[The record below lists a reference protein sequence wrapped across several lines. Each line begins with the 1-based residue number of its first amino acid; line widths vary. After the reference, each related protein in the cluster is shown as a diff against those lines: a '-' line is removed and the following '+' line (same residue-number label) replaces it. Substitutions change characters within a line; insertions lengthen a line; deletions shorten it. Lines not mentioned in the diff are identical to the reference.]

1 MVLYIIIIFIW
12 EVAMSM
18 SFLNKGDKIG
28 IISCSNGL
36 SIKNKNTIDELK
48 LNLKSL
54 DIEMVEGD
62 TLYAK
67 EYNLFSGTGE
77 EKARALE
84 KLFLDKDIK
93 MIFDISGGDL
103 ANEVLDF
110 LDFNL
115 IKENPKPFFG
125 YSDLTVLLNA
135 IYSQCHI
142 TTYNYQL
149 RNLIGKFK
157 EEQMQNFKASFIEG
171 KEDIFNLDYKWING
185 SHLEGIVV
193 GGNIRC
199 LLKLAGTKYM
209 PDFKDKI
216 LFLESFSGNS
226 AKMVTYI
233 TQYKNLGVF
242 NEVKGIILGEFT
254 EMERENLKPDIVEIL
269 KRVIGEINIPI
280 LKTRNLGHGADA
292 KCIPIGKYLIFK

>member
-1 MVLYIIIIFIW
+1 
-12 EVAMSM
+12 MSM

-28 IISCSNGL
+28 VISCSNGL
-36 SIKNKNTIDELK
+36 NIKNKNIIDELK

-54 DIEMVEGD
+54 DIDMVEGD

-67 EYNLFSGTGE
+67 EYNLFSGTVE
-77 EKARALE
+77 EKSRALE

-135 IYSQCHI
+135 IYSQCDI

-254 EMERENLKPDIVEIL
+254 EMEREDLKPDIVEIL

-280 LKTRNLGHGADA
+280 LKTSDLGHGADA

>member
-1 MVLYIIIIFIW
+1 MN
-12 EVAMSM
+12 M

-36 SIKNKNTIDELK
+36 SIKNKNIIDELK

-54 DIEMVEGD
+54 YIDMVEGD

-135 IYSQCHI
+135 IYSQCDI

-149 RNLIGKFK
+149 RNLVGKFK

-171 KEDIFNLDYKWING
+171 KENIFNLDYKWING

-280 LKTRNLGHGADA
+280 LKTRDLGHGADA

>member
-1 MVLYIIIIFIW
+1 
-12 EVAMSM
+12 MSM
-18 SFLNKGDKIG
+18 SFLNKGNKIG

-36 SIKNKNTIDELK
+36 SIKNKNIIDELK

-54 DIEMVEGD
+54 DIDMVEGD

-254 EMERENLKPDIVEIL
+254 EMEREDLKPDIVEIL

-280 LKTRNLGHGADA
+280 LKTRDLGHGADA
-292 KCIPIGKYLIFK
+292 KCIPIGKYLILK

>member
-1 MVLYIIIIFIW
+1 
-12 EVAMSM
+12 MSM

-36 SIKNKNTIDELK
+36 SIKNKNLIDELK

-115 IKENPKPFFG
+115 IKENSKLFFG

-171 KEDIFNLDYKWING
+171 KEDIFNLDYEWING
-185 SHLEGIVV
+185 NHLEGIVV

-280 LKTRNLGHGADA
+280 LKTRDLGHGADA

>member
-1 MVLYIIIIFIW
+1 
-12 EVAMSM
+12 MSM

-28 IISCSNGL
+28 VISCSNGL
-36 SIKNKNTIDELK
+36 SIKHKNIIDELK

-54 DIEMVEGD
+54 DIDMVEGD

-135 IYSQCHI
+135 IYSQCDI

-149 RNLIGKFK
+149 RNLVGKFK

-280 LKTRNLGHGADA
+280 LKTRDLGHGADA

>member
-1 MVLYIIIIFIW
+1 
-12 EVAMSM
+12 MSM

-36 SIKNKNTIDELK
+36 SIKNKKLIDELK

-54 DIEMVEGD
+54 DIDMVEGD

-93 MIFDISGGDL
+93 IIFDISGGDL

-171 KEDIFNLDYKWING
+171 KEDIFNLDYEWING

-280 LKTRNLGHGADA
+280 LKTRDLGHGADA

>member
-1 MVLYIIIIFIW
+1 
-12 EVAMSM
+12 MSIG
-18 SFLNKGDKIG
+18 FLNKGDKIG

-36 SIKNKNTIDELK
+36 SIKNKRLIDELK
-48 LNLKSL
+48 YNLKSL
-54 DIEMVEGD
+54 DIEMVEAD
-62 TLYAK
+62 TLYTK
-67 EYNLFSGTGE
+67 EYNLFSGTAL

-115 IKENPKPFFG
+115 IKENSKPFFG

-135 IYSQCHI
+135 IYSQSGI

-149 RNLIGKFK
+149 RNLIGNFK
-157 EEQMQNFKASFIEG
+157 EEQMQNFKNSFIEG
-171 KEDIFNLDYKWING
+171 KDDIFNLDYEWING
-185 SHLEGIVV
+185 SYLEGIVV

-242 NEVKGIILGEFT
+242 NDVKGIILGEFT
-254 EMERENLKPDIVEIL
+254 EMEMDNLKPDIIEIL
-269 KRVIGEINIPI
+269 RRVIGEVNIPI
-280 LKTRNLGHGADA
+280 LKTGDLGHGADA

>member
-1 MVLYIIIIFIW
+1 
-12 EVAMSM
+12 MSM

-36 SIKNKNTIDELK
+36 SIKNKKLIDELK

-171 KEDIFNLDYKWING
+171 KEDIFNLDYEWING

-242 NEVKGIILGEFT
+242 NEVKGIILGEFI
-254 EMERENLKPDIVEIL
+254 EMERDNLKPDIVEIL

-280 LKTRNLGHGADA
+280 LKTRDLGHGADA

>member
-1 MVLYIIIIFIW
+1 
-12 EVAMSM
+12 MSM
-18 SFLNKGDKIG
+18 SFLNKGNKIG

-36 SIKNKNTIDELK
+36 SIKNKNIIDELK

-54 DIEMVEGD
+54 DIDMVEGD

-77 EKARALE
+77 EKTRALE

-135 IYSQCHI
+135 IYSQCDI

-149 RNLIGKFK
+149 RNLIGRFK

-209 PDFKDKI
+209 PNFKDKI

-254 EMERENLKPDIVEIL
+254 EMEREDLKPDIVEIL

-280 LKTRNLGHGADA
+280 LKTSDLGHGADA

>member
-1 MVLYIIIIFIW
+1 
-12 EVAMSM
+12 MSM

-36 SIKNKNTIDELK
+36 SIKNKNIIDELK

-54 DIEMVEGD
+54 DIDMVEGD

-67 EYNLFSGTGE
+67 EYNLFSGTVE
-77 EKARALE
+77 EKSRALE

-135 IYSQCHI
+135 IYSQCDI

-185 SHLEGIVV
+185 SYLEGIVV

-209 PDFKDKI
+209 PNFKDKI

-254 EMERENLKPDIVEIL
+254 EMEREDLKPDIVEIL

-280 LKTRNLGHGADA
+280 LKTRDLGHGADA

>member
-1 MVLYIIIIFIW
+1 
-12 EVAMSM
+12 MSM

-28 IISCSNGL
+28 VISCSNGL
-36 SIKNKNTIDELK
+36 SIKNKNIIEELK

-125 YSDLTVLLNA
+125 YSDA
-135 IYSQCHI
+135 IYSQCDI

-149 RNLIGKFK
+149 RNLVGKFK

-269 KRVIGEINIPI
+269 KKVIGEINIPI
-280 LKTRNLGHGADA
+280 LKTRDLGHGADA

>member
-1 MVLYIIIIFIW
+1 
-12 EVAMSM
+12 MSM

-36 SIKNKNTIDELK
+36 SIKNKNLIDELK

-171 KEDIFNLDYKWING
+171 KEDIFSLDYEWING
-185 SHLEGIVV
+185 SHLEGVVV

-269 KRVIGEINIPI
+269 RRVIGEINIPI
-280 LKTRNLGHGADA
+280 LKTRDLGHGADA

>member
-1 MVLYIIIIFIW
+1 
-12 EVAMSM
+12 MSM
-18 SFLNKGDKIG
+18 SFLNKGNKIG

-36 SIKNKNTIDELK
+36 SIKNKNIIDELK

-84 KLFLDKDIK
+84 KFFLDKDIK

-135 IYSQCHI
+135 IYSQCDL

-171 KEDIFNLDYKWING
+171 KENIFNLDYKWING

-226 AKMVTYI
+226 AKIVTYI

-280 LKTRNLGHGADA
+280 LKTSDLGHGADA

>member
-1 MVLYIIIIFIW
+1 
-12 EVAMSM
+12 MSM

-28 IISCSNGL
+28 VISCSNGL
-36 SIKNKNTIDELK
+36 SIKNKNIIDELK

-103 ANEVLDF
+103 ANEALDF

-135 IYSQCHI
+135 IYSQCDI

-254 EMERENLKPDIVEIL
+254 EMEREDLKPDIVEIL

-280 LKTRNLGHGADA
+280 LKTRDLGHGADA
-292 KCIPIGKYLIFK
+292 KCIPIGKYLILK

>member
-1 MVLYIIIIFIW
+1 
-12 EVAMSM
+12 MSM

-36 SIKNKNTIDELK
+36 SIKNKNIIEELK

-135 IYSQCHI
+135 IYSQCDI

-149 RNLIGKFK
+149 RNLIGRFK

-171 KEDIFNLDYKWING
+171 KENIFNLDYKWING
-185 SHLEGIVV
+185 SYLEGIVV

-199 LLKLAGTKYM
+199 LLKLVGTKYM
-209 PDFKDKI
+209 PNFKYKI

-280 LKTRNLGHGADA
+280 LKTSNLGHGADA

>member
-1 MVLYIIIIFIW
+1 
-12 EVAMSM
+12 MSM

-28 IISCSNGL
+28 VISCSNGL
-36 SIKNKNTIDELK
+36 SIKNKNIIEELK

-67 EYNLFSGTGE
+67 EYNLFSGTVE
-77 EKARALE
+77 EKSRALE

-135 IYSQCHI
+135 IYSQCDI

-185 SHLEGIVV
+185 SHLEGRVV

-254 EMERENLKPDIVEIL
+254 EMEREDLKPDIVEIL

-280 LKTRNLGHGADA
+280 LKTRDLGHGADA
-292 KCIPIGKYLIFK
+292 KCIPIGKYLILK

>member
-1 MVLYIIIIFIW
+1 
-12 EVAMSM
+12 MSM

-28 IISCSNGL
+28 VISCSNGL
-36 SIKNKNTIDELK
+36 SIKNKNIIEELK

-135 IYSQCHI
+135 IYSQCDI

-171 KEDIFNLDYKWING
+171 KENIFNLDYKWING

-254 EMERENLKPDIVEIL
+254 EMEREDLKPDIVEIL

-280 LKTRNLGHGADA
+280 LKTSDLGHGADA

>member
-1 MVLYIIIIFIW
+1 
-12 EVAMSM
+12 MSM
-18 SFLNKGDKIG
+18 SFFNKGDKIG

-36 SIKNKNTIDELK
+36 SIKNKNLIDELK

-171 KEDIFNLDYKWING
+171 KEDIFNLDYEWING

-280 LKTRNLGHGADA
+280 LKTRDLGHGVDA

>member
-1 MVLYIIIIFIW
+1 
-12 EVAMSM
+12 MSM
-18 SFLNKGDKIG
+18 SFLNKGNKIG
-28 IISCSNGL
+28 VISCSNGL
-36 SIKNKNTIDELK
+36 SIKNKNIIEELK

-54 DIEMVEGD
+54 DIDMVEGD

-103 ANEVLDF
+103 ANEVLEF

-171 KEDIFNLDYKWING
+171 KEDIFNLDYEWING

-199 LLKLAGTKYM
+199 LLKLAGIKYM
-209 PDFKDKI
+209 PNFKDKI

-280 LKTRNLGHGADA
+280 LKTRDLGHGADA

>member
-1 MVLYIIIIFIW
+1 
-12 EVAMSM
+12 MSM

-36 SIKNKNTIDELK
+36 SIKNKNIIEELK

-54 DIEMVEGD
+54 YIDMVEGD

-135 IYSQCHI
+135 IYSQCDI

-280 LKTRNLGHGADA
+280 LKTSDLGHGADA

>member
-1 MVLYIIIIFIW
+1 
-12 EVAMSM
+12 MSM
-18 SFLNKGDKIG
+18 SFLNKGNKIG

-36 SIKNKNTIDELK
+36 SIKNKNIIDELK

-54 DIEMVEGD
+54 DIDMVEGD

-142 TTYNYQL
+142 ATYNYQL

-199 LLKLAGTKYM
+199 LLKLVGTKYM
-209 PDFKDKI
+209 PNFKDKI

-242 NEVKGIILGEFT
+242 NEIKGIILGEFT

-280 LKTRNLGHGADA
+280 LKTRDLGHGADA
-292 KCIPIGKYLIFK
+292 KCIPIGKYLILK

>member
-1 MVLYIIIIFIW
+1 
-12 EVAMSM
+12 MSM

-36 SIKNKNTIDELK
+36 SIKNKNLIDELK

-149 RNLIGKFK
+149 RDLIGKFK

-171 KEDIFNLDYKWING
+171 KEDIFNLDYEWING

-269 KRVIGEINIPI
+269 RRVIGEINIPI
-280 LKTRNLGHGADA
+280 LKTRDLGHGADA

>member
-1 MVLYIIIIFIW
+1 
-12 EVAMSM
+12 MSM

-36 SIKNKNTIDELK
+36 SIKNKNIIDELK

-54 DIEMVEGD
+54 DIDMVEGD

-135 IYSQCHI
+135 IYSQCDI

-226 AKMVTYI
+226 AKMLTYI

-280 LKTRNLGHGADA
+280 LKTRDLGHGADA

>member
-1 MVLYIIIIFIW
+1 
-12 EVAMSM
+12 MSM
-18 SFLNKGDKIG
+18 SFLNKGNKIG
-28 IISCSNGL
+28 IISCSNGI

-149 RNLIGKFK
+149 RNLVGKFK

-171 KEDIFNLDYKWING
+171 KENIFNLDYEWING
-185 SHLEGIVV
+185 SYLEGIVV

-242 NEVKGIILGEFT
+242 NQVKGIILGEFA
-254 EMERENLKPDIVEIL
+254 EMEREDLKPDIVEIL
-269 KRVIGEINIPI
+269 NRVIGEINIPI
-280 LKTRNLGHGADA
+280 LKTRDLGHGADA

>member
-1 MVLYIIIIFIW
+1 
-12 EVAMSM
+12 MSM

-28 IISCSNGL
+28 VISCSNGL
-36 SIKNKNTIDELK
+36 SIKNKNIIDELK

-135 IYSQCHI
+135 IYSQCDI

-149 RNLIGKFK
+149 RNLVGKFK

-242 NEVKGIILGEFT
+242 NQVKGIILGEFT

-280 LKTRNLGHGADA
+280 LKTSDLGHGADA

>member
-1 MVLYIIIIFIW
+1 
-12 EVAMSM
+12 MSM

-36 SIKNKNTIDELK
+36 SIKNKNLIDDLK

-135 IYSQCHI
+135 IYSQCDI

-280 LKTRNLGHGADA
+280 LKTRDLGHGADA

>member
-1 MVLYIIIIFIW
+1 
-12 EVAMSM
+12 M
-18 SFLNKGDKIG
+18 SFLNKGNKIG

-36 SIKNKNTIDELK
+36 SIKNKNIIDELK

-54 DIEMVEGD
+54 DIDMVEGD

-135 IYSQCHI
+135 IYSQCDI

-149 RNLIGKFK
+149 RNLIGRFK
-157 EEQMQNFKASFIEG
+157 EEQMQNFKDSFIEG

-209 PDFKDKI
+209 PNFKDKI

-280 LKTRNLGHGADA
+280 LKTRELGHGADA

>member
-1 MVLYIIIIFIW
+1 
-12 EVAMSM
+12 MSM
-18 SFLNKGDKIG
+18 SFLNKGNKIG

-36 SIKNKNTIDELK
+36 SIKNKNIIDELK

-54 DIEMVEGD
+54 DIDMVEGD

-135 IYSQCHI
+135 IYSQCDI

-149 RNLIGKFK
+149 RNLISKFK

-280 LKTRNLGHGADA
+280 LKTRDLGHGADA

>member
-1 MVLYIIIIFIW
+1 
-12 EVAMSM
+12 MSM

-36 SIKNKNTIDELK
+36 SIKNKNLIDELK

-142 TTYNYQL
+142 STYNYQL

-171 KEDIFNLDYKWING
+171 KEDIFNLDYEWING

-226 AKMVTYI
+226 AKMVNYI

-280 LKTRNLGHGADA
+280 LKTRDLGHGADA

>member
-1 MVLYIIIIFIW
+1 
-12 EVAMSM
+12 MSM

-36 SIKNKNTIDELK
+36 SIKNKNIIDELK

-54 DIEMVEGD
+54 YIDMVEGD

-135 IYSQCHI
+135 IYSQCDI

-149 RNLIGKFK
+149 RNLIGRFK

-171 KEDIFNLDYKWING
+171 KENIFNLDYKWING

-209 PDFKDKI
+209 PNFKYKI

-280 LKTRNLGHGADA
+280 LKTSNLGHGADA

>member
-1 MVLYIIIIFIW
+1 
-12 EVAMSM
+12 M
-18 SFLNKGDKIG
+18 SFLNKGNKIG

-36 SIKNKNTIDELK
+36 SIKNKNIIDELK

-54 DIEMVEGD
+54 DIDMVEGD

-135 IYSQCHI
+135 IYSQCDL

-185 SHLEGIVV
+185 SHLEGRVV

-280 LKTRNLGHGADA
+280 LKTRDLGHGADA

>member
-1 MVLYIIIIFIW
+1 
-12 EVAMSM
+12 MSM

-36 SIKNKNTIDELK
+36 SIKNKNIIEELK

-54 DIEMVEGD
+54 DIDMVEGD

-135 IYSQCHI
+135 IYSQCDI

-280 LKTRNLGHGADA
+280 LKTRDLGHGADA

>member
-1 MVLYIIIIFIW
+1 
-12 EVAMSM
+12 MSM
-18 SFLNKGDKIG
+18 SFFNKGDKIG

-36 SIKNKNTIDELK
+36 SKKNKNIIDELK

-135 IYSQCHI
+135 IYSQCDI

-149 RNLIGKFK
+149 RNLVGKFK

-171 KEDIFNLDYKWING
+171 KENIFNLDYKWING

-209 PDFKDKI
+209 PNFKDKI

-280 LKTRNLGHGADA
+280 LKTRDLGHGADA

>member
-1 MVLYIIIIFIW
+1 
-12 EVAMSM
+12 MSM

-28 IISCSNGL
+28 VISCSNGL
-36 SIKNKNTIDELK
+36 SIKNKNIIEELK

-54 DIEMVEGD
+54 DIDMVEGD

-103 ANEVLDF
+103 ANEALDF

-142 TTYNYQL
+142 ATYNYQL

-185 SHLEGIVV
+185 SHLEGRVV

-254 EMERENLKPDIVEIL
+254 EMEREDLKPDI
-269 KRVIGEINIPI
+269 
-280 LKTRNLGHGADA
+280 
-292 KCIPIGKYLIFK
+292 GK

>member
-1 MVLYIIIIFIW
+1 
-12 EVAMSM
+12 MSM

-28 IISCSNGL
+28 VISCSNGL
-36 SIKNKNTIDELK
+36 NIKHKNIIDELK

-54 DIEMVEGD
+54 DIDMVEGD

-142 TTYNYQL
+142 ATYNYQL

-185 SHLEGIVV
+185 SHLEGRIV

-254 EMERENLKPDIVEIL
+254 EMEREDLKPDILEIL

-280 LKTRNLGHGADA
+280 LKTRDLGHGADA
-292 KCIPIGKYLIFK
+292 KCIPIGKYLILK

>member
-1 MVLYIIIIFIW
+1 
-12 EVAMSM
+12 MSI

-36 SIKNKNTIDELK
+36 SIKNKNIIEELK
-48 LNLKSL
+48 LNFKSL
-54 DIEMVEGD
+54 DIEMIEGD

-135 IYSQCHI
+135 IYSKCDI

-157 EEQMQNFKASFIEG
+157 DEQMQNFKASFIEG
-171 KEDIFNLDYKWING
+171 KENIFNLDYKWING

-242 NEVKGIILGEFT
+242 NEIKGIILGEFT

-280 LKTRNLGHGADA
+280 LKTRDLGHGADA

>member
-1 MVLYIIIIFIW
+1 
-12 EVAMSM
+12 MSM

-36 SIKNKNTIDELK
+36 SIKNKNIIDELK

-54 DIEMVEGD
+54 DIDMVEGD

-125 YSDLTVLLNA
+125 YSDLTVLINA
-135 IYSQCHI
+135 IYSQCDI
-142 TTYNYQL
+142 TSYNYQL
-149 RNLIGKFK
+149 RNLIGRFK

-209 PDFKDKI
+209 PNFKDKI

-254 EMERENLKPDIVEIL
+254 EMEREDLKPDIVEIL

-280 LKTRNLGHGADA
+280 LKTSDLGHGADA
-292 KCIPIGKYLIFK
+292 KCIPIGNYLIFK

>member
-1 MVLYIIIIFIW
+1 
-12 EVAMSM
+12 MSM

-28 IISCSNGL
+28 VISCSNGL
-36 SIKNKNTIDELK
+36 SIKNKNIIEELK
-48 LNLKSL
+48 INLKSL

-135 IYSQCHI
+135 IYSQCDI

-149 RNLIGKFK
+149 RNLIGRFK

-171 KEDIFNLDYKWING
+171 KENIFNLDYKWING
-185 SHLEGIVV
+185 SYLEGIVV

-209 PDFKDKI
+209 PNFKYKI

-280 LKTRNLGHGADA
+280 LKTSNLGHGADA